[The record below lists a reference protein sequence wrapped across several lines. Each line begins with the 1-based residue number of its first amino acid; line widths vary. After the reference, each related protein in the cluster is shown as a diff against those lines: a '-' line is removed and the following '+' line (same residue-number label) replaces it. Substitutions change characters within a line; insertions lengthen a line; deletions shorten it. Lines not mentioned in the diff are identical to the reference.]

1 MFAAVLASDQL
12 VAEVGRRAEQLR
24 RFYALELVALTQPA
38 PRVVVGV
45 LGGQDELGPSA
56 GTLVWGE
63 PLTDDVRLIDAGD
76 DELRSICGVSAAIA
90 WRDGQLRIVNNAAGP
105 ATLYSADGDG
115 VAAYATHAVAAAAIA
130 GLTPRVDEAAVP
142 EFIALDYVGGERTLV
157 AGVRTVAPGSDVGVD
172 GVRSYWPARER
183 WAHVADPYEHT
194 EQALMSTLRS
204 RVGNARVGL
213 ALTGGLDSTVGA
225 AALHELGANT
235 LAFTWGNPDWPDALG
250 AARTAEHLGIE
261 HEVYGARMLPD
272 GACLRALDHDV
283 RWSDGM
289 TALSAAERQWPQS
302 CEVLAVGMGA
312 ETGRAF
318 YYDAWSALMVPR
330 PTSDELARRLGA
342 HGRLRGASDDARR
355 ALAST
360 VLGWVEEAKQLGAN
374 GWDALDILY
383 TEQRVRRWGRSQIPP
398 LDQDLVLLFTSAEVS
413 RGLASLPLRDRLRD
427 GFHRRFLAAR
437 GFDPGSPE
445 LPDPGRLSLATRRL
459 RRRLRRRAAVQPQ
472 PDDVDLLVKHV
483 WAQRPLAR
491 EWVCDEALTDPLI
504 TGTLG
509 SAWGAA
515 TAEGFREGRAHTS
528 ERALRA
534 AGVVGFARALEALK

>member
-261 HEVYGARMLPD
+261 HEVYGARMFPD
-272 GACLRALDHDV
+272 GACLRAGGM
-283 RWSDGM
+283 RWTSS
-289 TALSAAERQWPQS
+289 TPSSASVAG
-302 CEVLAVGMGA
+302 V
-312 ETGRAF
+312 
-318 YYDAWSALMVPR
+318 
-330 PTSDELARRLGA
+330 ARRSRRSTRTWCCCSRRRRWRVAWPRCRCATGCA
-342 HGRLRGASDDARR
+342 TASIAGSWRR
-355 ALAST
+355 AGST
-360 VLGWVEEAKQLGAN
+360 PGA
-374 GWDALDILY
+374 
-383 TEQRVRRWGRSQIPP
+383 RSFPIQ
-398 LDQDLVLLFTSAEVS
+398 VA
-413 RGLASLPLRDRLRD
+413 
-427 GFHRRFLAAR
+427 
-437 GFDPGSPE
+437 
-445 LPDPGRLSLATRRL
+445 
-459 RRRLRRRAAVQPQ
+459 
-472 PDDVDLLVKHV
+472 
-483 WAQRPLAR
+483 
-491 EWVCDEALTDPLI
+491 
-504 TGTLG
+504 
-509 SAWGAA
+509 
-515 TAEGFREGRAHTS
+515 
-528 ERALRA
+528 
-534 AGVVGFARALEALK
+534 